1 MTSKSELRRLGVQ
14 KGGKSPRDKGFN
26 FEREV
31 VNIAKDAGV
40 DAVRSV
46 ASVYPDVKLNNRPVS
61 CKRRKTGLAW
71 VYKELESPEPHDF
84 VLFRADRKP
93 ILKISYW
100 KP

>member
-1 MTSKSELRRLGVQ
+1 MS
-14 KGGKSPRDKGFN
+14 KGGKSPRTKGFD

-31 VNIAKDAGV
+31 VNIAKAAGIDAK
-40 DAVRSV
+40 RSV
-46 ASVYPDVKLNNRPVS
+46 ASVYPDVKLNGRAVS
-61 CKRRKTGLAW
+61 CKRRKTGLEWA
-71 VYKELESPEPHDF
+71 YRELEEPEPHEF

>member
-1 MTSKSELRRLGVQ
+1 MS
-14 KGGKSPRDKGFN
+14 GGKSPRTKGFD

-31 VNIAKDAGV
+31 VNIAKAAGI

-61 CKRRKTGLAW
+61 CKRRKNGLEWA
-71 VYKELESPEPHDF
+71 YKELESPEPHDY
-84 VLFRADRKP
+84 VLFRADRKR

>member
-1 MTSKSELRRLGVQ
+1 MS
-14 KGGKSPRDKGFN
+14 GGKSPRAKGFS

-31 VNIAKDAGV
+31 VNIAKDAGI

-46 ASVYPDVKLNNRPVS
+46 ASVYPDVKLNGRAVS
-61 CKRRKTGLAW
+61 CKRRKNGLEWA
-71 VYKELESPEPHDF
+71 YKELESPEPHDF

>member
-1 MTSKSELRRLGVQ
+1 MTSKSEMKRLAIQ
-14 KGGKSPRDKGFN
+14 KGGKSPRTKGFD

-31 VNIAKDAGV
+31 VRIAKAAGI

-61 CKRRKTGLAW
+61 CKRRKTGLEMF
-71 VYKELESPEPHDF
+71 YKELESPEPHDF